1 MQGRGPVP
9 VLVVRRGPTSIRA
22 LGALEQDPRVEL
34 YVADA
39 LTSDWLT
46 FARRAAGLITLTDTD
61 PLSALGYVVTAEVS
75 CPIVVALSRRY
86 RGDMRDLLE
95 AGAAAGVTTPLSR
108 TDIDRVIAIFTA
120 RPARAQVDGSL
131 RLLLDPVSR
140 VAHYRNK
147 VVRLSLREFALL
159 HCLSEQRGLPVSADA
174 IMRSVWGDA
183 AVDSRR
189 TLDVYVFQLR
199 RKLRSIGL
207 PEAISTVRG
216 FGYALSARSR
226 LPASGLTGAQVLGP

>member
-46 FARRAAGLITLTDTD
+46 FARRVAGIIALTDTD
-61 PLSALGYVVTAEVS
+61 PFNALGYVVTAEVS

-86 RGDMRDLLE
+86 RGDMGDLLE

-108 TDIDRVIAIFTA
+108 ADADRIIPIFTA
-120 RPARAQVDGSL
+120 HPGLVRMDGSL
-131 RLLLDPVSR
+131 RLLLDPISR
-140 VAHYRNK
+140 VARYRNK

-159 HCLSEQRGLPVSADA
+159 HCLMEERGRPVSADT
-174 IMRSVWGDA
+174 IMRFVWGDA
-183 AVDSRR
+183 PVESRR
-189 TLDVYVFQLR
+189 ILDVYVFQLR

-207 PEAISTVRG
+207 QGAISTVRG
-216 FGYALSARSR
+216 FGYALSA
-226 LPASGLTGAQVLGP
+226 SGHFTARA